1 MLALVV
7 VVAGSAL
14 TLYYAQRPIE
24 RWAKS
29 GQRFALG
36 EWWEIDLEA
45 GKSLVYYESPAEIPV
60 NFVTL
65 TVVDA
70 DNRAMGVVLIGG
82 TNDYVVDGT
91 NGAALFEMEIDAPGS
106 YLVICNDAA
115 AASIQSAPEADRIV
129 FGKSPDTKA
138 DALGRRRTIHL
149 VGAGIT
155 LAVALILYI
164 IHGLAQRPPK
174 QPPPRRFVAQLGEP
188 EL

>member
-1 MLALVV
+1 MVV
-7 VVAGSAL
+7 VIAGSAL

-36 EWWEIDLEA
+36 TWWEIDLEA

-70 DNRAMGVVLIGG
+70 HDRAMGVVLTGG
-82 TNDYVVDGT
+82 TDDYVVDGT
-91 NGAALFEMEIDAPGS
+91 NGAALFEMEIDAPGP

-115 AASIQSAPEADRIV
+115 ADSFSSAPETDRIV
-129 FGKSPDTKA
+129 IGKSPNTKA

-149 VGAGIT
+149 IGAGIT
-155 LAVALILYI
+155 LTVAIILYI
-164 IHGLAQRPPK
+164 IHGLAQRPPN
-174 QPPPRRFVAQLGEP
+174 QLPPRRFVAQLGEP